1 MTTEQDYCD
10 IPESTP
16 LTDIKLPYEWV
27 VYLYDKQSFKKMVNK
42 PNYKAKPYTEI
53 CTLRTVNDLI
63 YILQL
68 MEIPLENNITTGS
81 KIGGKRNLD
90 ANDYIIMKKGIEPIW
105 EDPRNSNGG
114 TFSIKM
120 NHSKGYDVWMT
131 FMMYMLGN
139 TLSDEMEQ
147 INGITASFIP
157 DSNNFNGTNGSTG
170 PQTNYAYIKIWDGKE
185 GRTRDDFVNIL
196 PHDLLV
202 KIKGESLMYSQN
214 NKKKDF
220 GGDAIISQIQKQ
232 KAFDNRRNTRGGFR
246 KPFNAGRRN

>member
-1 MTTEQDYCD
+1 MTAATFFDS
-10 IPESTP
+10 IPDSTP
-16 LTDIKLPYEWV
+16 LTHIKLPHEWV
-27 VYLYDKQSFKKMVNK
+27 LYLYDKQSFKKMVNK
-42 PNYKAKPYTEI
+42 PNYKIKPYTEI
-53 CTLRTVNDLI
+53 CTLSTVNDLI

-68 MEIPLENNITTGS
+68 MEVPLENGITSGN

-120 NHSKGYDVWMT
+120 NHSKGYDVWMM
-131 FMMYMLGN
+131 FVMYMLGN
-139 TLSDEMEQ
+139 TLTPEIEH

-157 DSNNFNGTNGSTG
+157 DSNNFTLNTHGSTNA
-170 PQTNYAYIKIWDGKE
+170 NYTYIKIWDGRE

-196 PHDLLV
+196 PDDLLM

-220 GGDAIISQIQKQ
+220 GGDAIINQIQKQ
-232 KAFDNRRNTRGGFR
+232 KTYDNRRNTRGGFR
-246 KPFNAGRRN
+246 KPYNKYN

>member
-1 MTTEQDYCD
+1 MTSEQQYCD
-10 IPESTP
+10 PPESTP
-16 LTDIKLPYEWV
+16 MTDVALPHEWV
-27 VYLYDKQSFKKMVNK
+27 LYLYDKQSFKKMVNK
-42 PNYKAKPYTEI
+42 PNYKIKPYTEV
-53 CTLRTVNDLI
+53 CTLRTVNDLM

-68 MEIPLENNITTGS
+68 MESPLENNITTGN
-81 KIGGKRNLD
+81 KIGGKKNLD

-120 NHSKGYDVWMT
+120 SHQKGYDVWMT
-131 FMMYMLGN
+131 FLMYMLGD
-139 TLSDEMEQ
+139 TLSDEMNY

-157 DSNNFNGTNGSTG
+157 DTNNFNGNSTSTH
-170 PQTNYAYIKIWDGKE
+170 TNYTYIKIWDGKE

-196 PHDLLV
+196 PHDLLM

-220 GGDAIISQIQKQ
+220 GGDAIITQLQKQ
-232 KAFDNRRNTRGGFR
+232 KTYDNKRNTRGGYR
-246 KPFNAGRRN
+246 KPYGTGRNY